1 MRSRILTNEL
11 FLQGVVAGIACA
23 GVALLTLG
31 AAKRVAR
38 LRSRSSDVAHF
49 AERTVIDGARPINP
63 IDLELQSPP
72 ESRSTSRRLESE
84 GPDVAVVSQR
94 W

>member
-11 FLQGVVAGIACA
+11 FLRGVVAGLACA
-23 GVALLTLG
+23 GVALLTFG

-38 LRSRSSDVAHF
+38 LLGRRDAARLSD
-49 AERTVIDGARPINP
+49 RMVIDGARPINP
-63 IDLELQSPP
+63 IDLDLQSPP

-84 GPDVAVVSQR
+84 GPDAAIVSQR